1 MPVYLDETDSRKEFI
16 SEQIKKDPMVALD
29 SSHFATWIYAGSN
42 GYQSSTF
49 DAYADLVGT
58 VASKFPSVEYSDIVQ
73 EVQLVLGEEEKNYF
87 DSWAEY
93 GMKLAQEI
101 SKTSL
106 KDALTLTISDSTGSL
121 SLDDTDIGMYGYD
134 PNLPDC

>member
-42 GYQSSTF
+42 GYESATF

-58 VASKFPSVEYSDIVQ
+58 VASEFPNIEYSDIVQ
-73 EVQLVLGEEEKNYF
+73 EIALVLGEEEKNYF
-87 DSWAEY
+87 DAWAEY
-93 GMKLAQEI
+93 GMKLAQKI

-121 SLDDTDIGMYGYD
+121 SLDKNIGMYGYD

>member
-1 MPVYLDETDSRKEFI
+1 MPVYLDDNEGRKDFI
-16 SEQIKKDPMVALD
+16 REKIKENTMVALD
-29 SSHFATWIYAGSN
+29 SSHIATWIFPGSM
-42 GYQSSTF
+42 GYESSTF

-58 VASKFPSVEYSDIVQ
+58 VASEFPTVEYSDIVQ
-73 EVQLVLGEEEKNYF
+73 EIQIVLSEEEKEYF
-87 DSWAEY
+87 DAWAEY
-93 GMKLAQEI
+93 GMKLAQEV

-121 SLDDTDIGMYGYD
+121 KLDTDIGMSGYD